1 MAGSWAIA
9 FASGVLAGVAASGA
23 AGAVVVRGGEAHDNS
38 VPKIQTPAKAR
49 RSVRMVLLLLEALG
63 ALLIL
68 VLIVWWTMF
77 AGRVKGEPT
86 QPADLPTQNDAPE
99 DAPPHREHRD

>member
-1 MAGSWAIA
+1 
-9 FASGVLAGVAASGA
+9 
-23 AGAVVVRGGEAHDNS
+23 
-38 VPKIQTPAKAR
+38 
-49 RSVRMVLLLLEALG
+49 MVWFLLEALG

-86 QPADLPTQNDAPE
+86 RPADQPTQSDAP
-99 DAPPHREHRD
+99 AHRD